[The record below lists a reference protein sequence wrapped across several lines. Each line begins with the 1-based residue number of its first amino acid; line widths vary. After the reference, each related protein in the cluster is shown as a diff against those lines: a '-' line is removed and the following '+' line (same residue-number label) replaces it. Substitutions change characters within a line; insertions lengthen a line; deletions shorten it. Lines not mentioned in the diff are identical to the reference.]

1 LPPFDRVYVINLPPR
16 ETTLEGTK
24 VYAKPPHG
32 GFTMNNMRRNAR
44 AEFGVNLSHIKA
56 VVRAIHDGA
65 ERPLFL
71 EEDVEFIGE
80 IPSLPLD
87 FDVLYLGGHPRSPT
101 KPFSDGVVRVGTF
114 SFAEAYS
121 LSRKALL
128 PFYDFWCDR
137 IGQRQAMYDFILGEF
152 AGSHIGYA
160 CHPVITRQRKV
171 VSHVSGDIDEKG
183 HLVAKGWQQNT

>member
-24 VYAKPPHG
+24 VYAKPPYD
-32 GFTMNNMRRNAR
+32 GFKMNNMRRNAR

-71 EEDVEFIGE
+71 EDDVEFIGE

-101 KPFSDGVVRVGTF
+101 RPYSDGVVRVGTF

-128 PFYDFWCDR
+128 PFYEFWCDR
-137 IGQRQAMYDFILGEF
+137 IGQRQAMYDFILGEY
-152 AGSHIGYA
+152 AAKTTSYA
-160 CHPVITRQRKV
+160 CHPVVTRQRDV
-171 VSHVSGDIDEKG
+171 VSHVSGEHDPKG
-183 HLVAKGWQQNT
+183 HLIAKGWQQNT